1 MLRLAILGMTTV
13 LAAQG
18 APAAALADPAPS
30 QVLADRFAPF
40 DQAAQDGWEAATP
53 TPLLLYGAVD
63 KPAGAPLSL
72 QPGSYRIVVLCDC
85 NMMEVTVLRPDNTK
99 VPAERS
105 DDHGAMYS
113 LDVPDA
119 GAYLTGVDMDD
130 CAQAQCP
137 IGVKVYRKKKA

>member
-1 MLRLAILGMTTV
+1 MLRLAILGVTTV

-18 APAAALADPAPS
+18 AAAAPAAPPAAS

-40 DQAAQDGWEAATP
+40 DQAAEDGWEAATP
-53 TPLLLYGAVD
+53 TPLLLYAAVD

-85 NMMEVTVLRPDNTK
+85 NMMEVTVLRPDSTS
-99 VPAERS
+99 VPSERS

-113 LDVPDA
+113 LDVPLA
-119 GAYLTGVDMDD
+119 GAYLTGIDMDD
-130 CAQAQCP
+130 CAQARCP
-137 IGVKVYRKKKA
+137 VGVKVYRKKKT